1 MLLHLRH
8 FAGTAGYD
16 ANLDRVAGEYGLPAR
31 RNKVTAFIGIVV
43 YDQDGRRSKS
53 EVPGSTP
60 SAKPGKLAFR
70 PSPMSRVLQSLSL
83 IATVALVALFLRL
96 GFESEPFVSVP
107 EPVAYRDHFT
117 NPYWPSITSPKL
129 TTPQWIG
136 ENGVEAAAVLSIDDM
151 RGIEPY
157 QSFVEPILQRLEAI
171 DGRAPLSIFTN
182 QIDPNEPQIQRWLNR
197 GVSIEVHTIDHP
209 CPLLHDGDFANA
221 RGTVHRCIDLL
232 QGIPNM
238 RPVTYRMPCCDSMN
252 SVSPRFYDEIMG
264 PLTPDGNF
272 LASDSSVFQ
281 IFTRDDPELPRDIFS
296 NGNEKRFERYIP
308 AGKDFVNTITN
319 YPYPYL
325 IGKQHWEF
333 PCTVP
338 SDWEAQHL
346 QGKSNPR
353 TVEDLKAALDAT
365 VAKQGLFVLVFH
377 PHGWIESTQVIELI
391 DHAQRK
397 HGSKLMFLNMAE
409 VQARIDQQMLAGRPI
424 RKPDGTLSGTR
435 VLDLDGDGYMDV
447 VHRQGESTT
456 ARIWEPTT
464 HTWQARQDVTVVD
477 EPLILDLDG
486 DGQSDEPDNGALRF
500 WDLDGDGDLDAV
512 YSDATRFAIY
522 RRDGEQWESV
532 RAGDRVEASAN
543 GPPPFLR
550 SDGSNNGVWM
560 GRSAF
565 IVQNEDTAE
574 EPNVIRRVAFADILT
589 VDAE

>member
-1 MLLHLRH
+1 MC
-8 FAGTAGYD
+8 T
-16 ANLDRVAGEYGLPAR
+16 
-31 RNKVTAFIGIVV
+31 I
-43 YDQDGRRSKS
+43 RRSQAATGIPCDDSCRKAPQ
-53 EVPGSTP
+53 PGRQL
-60 SAKPGKLAFR
+60 KL
-70 PSPMSRVLQSLSL
+70 PMIRILLSLSL
-83 IATVALVALFLRL
+83 VAALGFVALFFRP
-96 GFESEPFVSVP
+96 GSESTRFVSVP
-107 EPVAYRDHFT
+107 DPDAYRDRFT

-136 ENGVEAAAVLSIDDM
+136 EREVEAAAVLSIDDM

-157 QSFVEPILQRLEAI
+157 QGFIEPILQRLEAI

-182 QIDPNEPQIQRWLNR
+182 RIDPNDPQLQRWLDR

-209 CPLLHDGDFANA
+209 CPLLHDGDFAGA
-221 RGTVHRCIDLL
+221 RGTVHQCIDLL
-232 QGIPNM
+232 ESIPNM
-238 RPVTYRMPCCDSMN
+238 RPVSYRMPCCDSMN
-252 SVSPRFYDEIMG
+252 SVSPRFYDDIMSEV
-264 PLTPDGNF
+264 TPGGNF

-281 IFTRDDPELPRDIFS
+281 IFTKDDPDLPEEIFS
-296 NGNEKRFERYIP
+296 NGNEKRFERYVP
-308 AGKDFVNTITN
+308 AGKDFVNTIAN

-346 QGKSNPR
+346 QGKNNPR

-377 PHGWIESTQVIELI
+377 PHGWIENTQVIELI

-397 HGSKLMFLNMAE
+397 HGSKLKFLNMAE
-409 VQARIDQQMLAGRPI
+409 VQARIDQHMLAGRPI
-424 RKPDGTLSGTR
+424 RKPDGAPSGTR
-435 VLDLDGDGYMDV
+435 LLDLDRDGYMDV
-447 VHRQGESTT
+447 LYREDERTT
-456 ARIWEPTT
+456 ARIWEPITR
-464 HTWQARQDVTVVD
+464 TWQFLEELTVVD
-477 EPLILDLDG
+477 EPPLLDLDR

-522 RRDGEQWESV
+522 RKDGEQWKSV
-532 RAGDRVEASAN
+532 RAGYRTEASAKA
-543 GPPPFLR
+543 PPPFLR

-574 EPNVIRRVAFADILT
+574 EPNVIRRVAFSDILPNE
-589 VDAE
+589 AK